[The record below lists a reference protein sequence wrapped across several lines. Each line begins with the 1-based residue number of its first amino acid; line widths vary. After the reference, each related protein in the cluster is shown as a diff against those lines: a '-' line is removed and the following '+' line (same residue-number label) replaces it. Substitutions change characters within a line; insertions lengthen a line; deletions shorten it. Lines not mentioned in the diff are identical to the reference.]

1 MLRNSFPIARIAGIE
16 IGVHASWLIV
26 FGLVT
31 WSLAVGFFPGEIPG
45 LSPLEAWV
53 LGAVSALLLFGSVLV
68 HELAHSFVARAQGL
82 EARSITLFI
91 FGGVSN
97 VGGQARRPLTEFAVA
112 IVGPLTSFAIG
123 ALCWVVSA
131 VVAGEPR
138 LATVARYLALINL
151 LLGAFNLVP
160 GFPLDGGRVLRA
172 IAWNVTGSMRRGTE
186 IAVAAGHVVGYG
198 IMILGFL
205 ELFAGEPLSGL
216 WLAAIG
222 WFLSSAATA
231 SLDQVR
237 FEGLLRDVRVGA
249 VMSAD
254 TTTVSPE
261 TTIVA
266 LIEHYLL
273 PGNRR
278 AMPVARD
285 GQVVGMITLGDIQRV
300 PAERR
305 EQTQV
310 GEVMGGAGGLVAVRP
325 NDRVIEAFE
334 ALGAGDF
341 EQLPVLD
348 DGRLVGV
355 ISRADIFR
363 QLQLREALGV
373 DREA

>member
-1 MLRNSFPIARIAGIE
+1 MLRNSFTIARIGGIE

-26 FGLVT
+26 FGLVA
-31 WSLAVGFFPGEIPG
+31 WSLAVGYFPAEIRG
-45 LSPLEAWV
+45 LGQLEAWV

-97 VGGQARRPLTEFAVA
+97 VGGQARRPLTEFTVA
-112 IVGPLTSFAIG
+112 IVGPLTSFVIA
-123 ALCWVVSA
+123 ALCWVIALALADLPV
-131 VVAGEPR
+131 P
-138 LATVARYLALINL
+138 ATVARYLAFINL
-151 LLGAFNLVP
+151 FLGAFNLVP

-186 IAVAAGHVVGYG
+186 IAVAGGHLVGYG
-198 IMILGFL
+198 IMLLGFL
-205 ELFAGEPLSGL
+205 ELFAGEALSGL
-216 WLAAIG
+216 WLVAIG

-254 TTTVSPE
+254 TTTVSPA
-261 TTIVA
+261 TTIEA
-266 LIEHYLL
+266 LIEDYLL

-278 AMPVARD
+278 ALPVADD
-285 GQVVGMITLGDIQRV
+285 GRVVGMITLGDIQRV
-300 PAERR
+300 PPERR
-305 EQTQV
+305 EQVRV
-310 GEVMGGAGGLVAVRP
+310 GEVMGGAGGLVSVRP
-325 NDRVIEAFE
+325 TDRVIEAFE

-373 DREA
+373 DRER